1 MQIHTKIKMVCWK
14 KFSILED
21 FFTSMISWNTWYAR
35 RRLVSAKFRKIPMK
49 EATTDSSVGSFWDSQ
64 LGSTPKRYVKLRKG
78 FTVSTNDGCLTLWNA
93 DWRIVQWTTHWQGS
107 RNVGQSRQRN
117 EMWILT
123 MAPICWTPRW
133 YTLWVNQTLKR
144 GNL

>member
-1 MQIHTKIKMVCWK
+1 MQIQTKIKIVCWK

-78 FTVSTNDGCLTLWNA
+78 FTASTNDGCLTLWNA
-93 DWRIVQWTTHWQGS
+93 VLRIVQWTTHWQRSGEVMSVKADKGMRCGS
-107 RNVGQSRQRN
+107 WWWLLFVGRRFGRPPLCGS
-117 EMWILT
+117 I
-123 MAPICWTPRW
+123 
-133 YTLWVNQTLKR
+133 KH
-144 GNL
+144 